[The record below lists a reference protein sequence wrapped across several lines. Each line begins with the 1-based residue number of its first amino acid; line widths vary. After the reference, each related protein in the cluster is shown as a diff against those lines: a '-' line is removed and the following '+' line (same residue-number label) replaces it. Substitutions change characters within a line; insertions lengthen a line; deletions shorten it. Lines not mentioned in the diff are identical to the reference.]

1 MRRIRTR
8 FRSDPPAPA
17 WGRRVSPSES
27 HRAPGGGL
35 CKRWSEG
42 KPSEPGGGRPGKA
55 GGTPATRTGT
65 NQPASRAAALAQ
77 GKGKWSTSG
86 RFGHASEDCLPSSQC
101 IIRRGST
108 PWAVRWE
115 PGCGRMGATRP
126 PLGRRQILLATCVSQ
141 HHQERRGRSWPR
153 VLHSLEVRSR
163 LRPLTFFFDGE
174 TARRQGVHSQRQPTA
189 TTTEKTTS
197 LEYPPYTAP
206 STRRN
211 TPLQLV

>member
-1 MRRIRTR
+1 MLGDALRQGGLPPVVTPSNTPGRRVFKEKRMWRIRTR
-8 FRSDPPAPA
+8 FRANPPAPA
-17 WGRRVSPSES
+17 WGRRVAPSES

-42 KPSEPGGGRPGKA
+42 KASEPRGGRPGKA

-65 NQPASRAAALAQ
+65 NQPA
-77 GKGKWSTSG
+77 
-86 RFGHASEDCLPSSQC
+86 
-101 IIRRGST
+101 
-108 PWAVRWE
+108 
-115 PGCGRMGATRP
+115 TRP
-126 PLGRRQILLATCVSQ
+126 PLGRRQILLATCGSQ

-153 VLHSLEVRSR
+153 VLHSLAVRSR
-163 LRPLTFFFDGE
+163 LRPLTFFFDEE
-174 TARRQGVHSQRQPTA
+174 TARRPGVPSQRQPTA

-197 LEYPPYTAP
+197 LECPPYTTP